1 MKRCMSR
8 LLLLGASVLMALSVQ
23 AGSYL
28 SRPDVQSFV
37 DDVAERNQLDKD
49 WVRRVLAE
57 AEPKESIVAAM
68 TRPAEKTFTWK
79 AYRALFLNDN
89 RIKWGREFLQEQQAT
104 LARAEETYGVPAE
117 TIAAIIGVETYYGR
131 NVGNYRVL
139 DALATLGFD
148 YPPRG
153 KVFRGELE
161 QFLLMTH
168 EQKLPPTALKGSY
181 AGAMGF
187 GQFIPSSYRSYA
199 VDFNGDGV
207 VDLWDVEDAI
217 GSVARYFA
225 MHGWQ
230 TGQAVTLPIEPA
242 DVIEEGLLK
251 LAPKP
256 TFTVAEIRA
265 AGYGVPET
273 VAGDDLAAVIR
284 LSNEDSSEYWLG
296 LKNFYVITRYNHSA
310 MYAMAVYQLSQE
322 LAGKAPL

>member
-1 MKRCMSR
+1 MRRWVQK
-8 LLLLGASVLMALSVQ
+8 LLLLGVGALLALSVQ

-28 SRPDVQSFV
+28 ERPEVQAFI
-37 DDVAERNQLDKD
+37 DDVAGRNGLDKA
-49 WVRRVLAE
+49 WVQRVLAE
-57 AEPKESIVAAM
+57 AESKESIVAAM
-68 TRPAEKTFTWK
+68 TRPAEKTFTWD

-89 RIKWGREFLQEQQAT
+89 RIRWGHEFLQAQQQT
-104 LARAEETYGVPAE
+104 LARAEETYGVPAA

-131 NVGNYRVL
+131 NVGSYRVL

-153 KVFRGELE
+153 KFFRGELE
-161 QFLLMTH
+161 HFLLMTH
-168 EQKLPPTALKGSY
+168 EQNLPPTALKGSY

-207 VDLWDVEDAI
+207 VDLWNVEDAI

-230 TGQAVTLPIEPA
+230 TGQPVTMPIKPA
-242 DVIEEGLLK
+242 RVIEDGLLEP
-251 LAPKP
+251 APKP

-265 AGYGVPET
+265 AGYGVPAD
-273 VAGDDLAAVIR
+273 VADDQLAAVIQ
-284 LSNEDSSEYWLG
+284 LKNEASSEYWLG
-296 LKNFYVITRYNHSA
+296 LKNFYVITRYNHSP
-310 MYAMAVYQLSQE
+310 MYAMAVYQLSRE
-322 LAGKAPL
+322 LSGKTL